1 MNKLVLVHR
10 KNCLHE
16 FTTRQI
22 LLQTVIANRRYFLRI
37 TSDRQCCVTYKMD
50 EAGGGE
56 PDSEEDCD
64 ELHKSDAVT
73 RSQDVHVL

>member
-1 MNKLVLVHR
+1 
-10 KNCLHE
+10 
-16 FTTRQI
+16 
-22 LLQTVIANRRYFLRI
+22 
-37 TSDRQCCVTYKMD
+37 MD

-73 RSQDVHVL
+73 RSQDVHVLENVRDSHQPYRS